1 MSFLSV
7 HHLAVSYRTSSGRR
21 RVLDEVTFALEEGD
35 TLGIVGESGSG
46 KSTLVSAILGMLPP
60 GGAIDDGEIWFEGRD
75 LVTLDAEALR
85 QVRGRRIAMIPQ
97 DAAVALNPV
106 FTIRNQ
112 LFESIPRSE
121 KDPEASAR
129 ALLADVRVPTPERR
143 LDSYP
148 HMLSGGLKQR
158 VIGAMAMAAGA
169 RLVIGDEPTTALD
182 VTVQAEY
189 LRLINELRRRQGFA
203 LLFISH
209 DLGVVA
215 STCRRVAVMY
225 GGRIVEQGPTDQLLS
240 EPRHPYTRALLRA
253 RPTVDQRVEWLE
265 GIPGDPPDL
274 LRGTAGCSFAPRC
287 PLVRETCLHVVPPV
301 TAIDDAHEARC
312 HALLEGD
319 MR

>member
-7 HHLAVSYRTSSGRR
+7 RHLAVSYRAGGQRR
-21 RVLDEVTFALEEGD
+21 QVLDDVTFSLEEGD

-46 KSTLVSAILGMLPP
+46 KSTLISAILGMLPS
-60 GGAIDDGEIWFEGRD
+60 GGAVDGGEIWFEGRD
-75 LVTLDAEALR
+75 LATLSPEAVR
-85 QVRGRRIAMIPQ
+85 EVRGRRIAIIPQ

-112 LFESIPRSE
+112 LFEAIPRRD
-121 KDPEASAR
+121 KNPEARAR
-129 ALLADVRVPTPERR
+129 ALLAEVQVPAPERR

-189 LRLINELRRRQGFA
+189 LRLINELQRREGFA

-215 STCRRVAVMY
+215 STCRRLAVMY
-225 GGRIVEQGPTDQLLS
+225 GGRIVEQGPTTRLLS

-253 RPTVDQRVEWLE
+253 RPTVDERVEWLE
-265 GIPGDPPDL
+265 GIPGEPPDL
-274 LRGTAGCSFAPRC
+274 LRGTTGCSFAPRC
-287 PLVRETCLHVVPPV
+287 PLVGEICLRVAPPPTV
-301 TAIDDAHEARC
+301 LDEAHEARC
-312 HALLEGD
+312 HALHEGVP
-319 MR
+319 